1 VRFKGESIKAASE
14 ACVEDLRGNGG
25 TGGVI
30 VLDERGNYAMP
41 LNCEGMYRG
50 VITEDGH
57 PKVAIFYDDPLAFS

>member
-1 VRFKGESIKAASE
+1 M
-14 ACVEDLRGNGG
+14 
-25 TGGVI
+25 GGVI
-30 VLDERGNYAMP
+30 VLDGRGNCGHLQYPLRDPLNMIFADAMP